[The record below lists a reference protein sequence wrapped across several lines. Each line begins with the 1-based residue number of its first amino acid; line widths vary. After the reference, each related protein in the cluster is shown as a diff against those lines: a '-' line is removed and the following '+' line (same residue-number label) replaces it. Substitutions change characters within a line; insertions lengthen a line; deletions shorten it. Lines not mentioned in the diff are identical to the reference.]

1 LKKTHTKRSVL
12 GLAAISIVSVLA
24 LSACGSSEPGT
35 GSSTGEASE
44 DPLKILYIAGL
55 SGGAVN
61 TDVTRAFEA
70 SVDLINDNGGLLGR
84 EVEVE
89 FADSQNDATKAVT
102 VLQEYLQSNPKPDL
116 VIPGV
121 GTGEALA
128 LLPVLNREKI
138 LGVSTASSP
147 LLDAPEEY
155 PYFFSV
161 SARQDAIFT
170 AASEYLVDQGDVEK
184 VALIVTDNALRQ
196 AAEPQFTEKMTAAG
210 FETTVIPF
218 DPANV
223 NVAPAFTKA
232 KEWGADWV
240 YFESF
245 GESTAH
251 GFAGREKAGAEDIP
265 MLGGSGV
272 AVSDFL
278 DFATDA
284 QRANFFP
291 ILYPIAATV
300 PEEDRDA
307 GFNAFFDALSPVDEL
322 PLKLGSYSFFWD
334 IPQIWAAGVE
344 QAGSADTEAVTE
356 ALTNLEVDPADA
368 MWVTWQKL
376 YGPDTHF
383 PVIESDEFTI
393 AEVAGMEDRMYVLK
407 D

>member
-1 LKKTHTKRSVL
+1 MMTTHKKRSVR
-12 GLAAISIVSVLA
+12 GLAAIAIASVFA
-24 LSACGSSEPGT
+24 LSACGATDS
-35 GSSTGEASE
+35 GSSSGEASE
-44 DPLKILYIAGL
+44 DPFKILYIAGL

-61 TDVTRAFEA
+61 TDVTQAFEA
-70 SVDLINDNGGLLGR
+70 SVELINEKGGLLGR

-128 LLPVLNREKI
+128 LLPVLTREKI
-138 LGVSTASSP
+138 LAISTASSP
-147 LLDAPEEY
+147 LLDDPEEY

-161 SARQDAIFT
+161 SARQDALFT
-170 AASEYLVDQGDVEK
+170 AASEFLEDKGDVK
-184 VALIVTDNALRQ
+184 KIALVVTDNALRQ

-232 KEWGADWV
+232 KEWGADWI

-284 QRANFFP
+284 QRENFFP
-291 ILYPIAATV
+291 ILYPVAATTA
-300 PEEDRDA
+300 EEDRDA
-307 GFNAFFDALSPVDEL
+307 GFNAFYDALSPVEEL

-334 IPQIWAAGVE
+334 MPQVWAAGVR
-344 QAGSADTEAVTE
+344 QADSVETEAVTD
-356 ALTNLEVDPADA
+356 ALTNLEVQDSDA

-383 PVIESDEFTI
+383 PIISSDEFTI
-393 AEVAGMEDRMYVLK
+393 AEVAGMEDRMYVIK
-407 D
+407 E